1 MININ
6 MQHLE
11 YTNTHLGDLD
21 TEQPKK
27 LDLLCKYKSS
37 KDRLPSQLPV
47 S

>member
-1 MININ
+1 
-6 MQHLE
+6 MQHLV

-27 LDLLCKYKSS
+27 LDLLCKYKFA
-37 KDRLPSQLPV
+37 KDRLSSHLPV